1 PVGPSMGG
9 AIAAEVAIGY
19 PQRVRGLV
27 LVGSVGLGAREPLL
41 FRTARW
47 PVLGRLALA
56 FRGRGFTGRL
66 LRATYFDPGKV
77 TQADVD
83 QYYAPVA
90 QPEYG
95 RALVGV
101 LRQFRFA
108 ALEGRLDRIA
118 APTLARSG
126 AEDRWVPISVRRT
139 ATVGSQC

>member
-1 PVGPSMGG
+1 MDSLEIPDAVLVGHSMGG

-66 LRATYFDPGKV
+66 LRATYFDSGKV
-77 TQADVD
+77 TEADVD

-90 QPEYG
+90 RSEE
-95 RALVGV
+95 RRVGK
-101 LRQFRFA
+101 
-108 ALEGRLDRIA
+108 ECG
-118 APTLARSG
+118 S
-126 AEDRWVPISVRRT
+126 RWCTGDEKTI
-139 ATVGSQC
+139 